1 MTSPQRTGLGLA
13 AKVGVVGALAV
24 VSLIVYVMA
33 RGFGTNPHEV
43 PFMMNGAVAPEFSI
57 KRLDTGETV
66 TLSQFKGTPV
76 VLNFWASWCGPC
88 KQEHP
93 VLEWGARQFKGRVV
107 FLGIVFEDSEENTRR
122 FLKENGW
129 SLTQLFDPKSTVAVD
144 FGVAG
149 VPETYF
155 IKKDGTILGKYA
167 APLDEILLGARISDI
182 VDDPALQGTIQAGLK
197 MVAAAQLKT
206 IDTSTERGQLLVKGL
221 AAQGMSADE
230 ILATARQIDLQESK
244 AGPR

>member
-1 MTSPQRTGLGLA
+1 MTGRPTRLGA
-13 AKVGVVGALAV
+13 AGKAGAFFALSV
-24 VSLIVYVMA
+24 IVLIVYVMA

-43 PFMMNGAVAPEFSI
+43 PFMLTGKVAPDFSI

-66 TLSQFKGTPV
+66 TLAQFKGQPV

-93 VLEWGARQFKGRVV
+93 VLEWAARQFAGRVV
-107 FLGIVFEDSEENTRR
+107 FLGIVFEDSEENTKR

-155 IKKDGTILGKYA
+155 ITREGNILGKYA
-167 APLDEILLGARISDI
+167 APLDQIMLGAKLADLLN
-182 VDDPALQGTIQAGLK
+182 DPSINAVIAEATTL
-197 MVAAAQLKT
+197 VSAAKLT
-206 IDTSTERGQLLVKGL
+206 HFDPSTERGKLLVKGL
-221 AAQGMSADE
+221 AVQGMTAQDV
-230 ILATARQIDLQESK
+230 LATAKEIDVAEGK
-244 AGPR
+244 EAP